1 MTMHGLELIARLNRR
16 TQREPHPPRM
26 HPRIYAL
33 RQGIRGM
40 AVQGEYVSRLYAALY
55 KYADQFID
63 RRHYKLGEGWD
74 DLEALQQVT
83 LGDWMEE
90 SIQAKFANCGEGQG
104 WQSRGTTRPTTR

>member
-1 MTMHGLELIARLNRR
+1 MHCLEIIIRLNSE
-16 TQREPHPPRM
+16 TQRRPHMLRM

-55 KYADQFID
+55 KHADQFID
-63 RRHYKLGEGWD
+63 RPHYKPGAGWD
-74 DLEALQQVT
+74 DLEALQQVA

-90 SIQAKFANCGEGQG
+90 SIKARLANCGEG
-104 WQSRGTTRPTTR
+104 

>member
-1 MTMHGLELIARLNRR
+1 MHCLEIITRLNSENQR
-16 TQREPHPPRM
+16 TPHMLRM

-63 RRHYKLGEGWD
+63 RPHYKPGEGWD

-83 LGDWMEE
+83 LSDMMNL
-90 SIQAKFANCGEGQG
+90 SLRI
-104 WQSRGTTRPTTR
+104 R

>member
-1 MTMHGLELIARLNRR
+1 MHCLEIITRLNSE
-16 TQREPHPPRM
+16 TQGTPHMLRM

-40 AVQGEYVSRLYAALY
+40 SVQGEYVSRLYAALY

-63 RRHYKLGEGWD
+63 RIHYKPGEGWD

-83 LGDWMEE
+83 LSDMMNL
-90 SIQAKFANCGEGQG
+90 SLRI
-104 WQSRGTTRPTTR
+104 R

>member
-1 MTMHGLELIARLNRR
+1 MHGLELITRINSE
-16 TQREPHPPRM
+16 TQRVAHPLRM

-33 RQGIRGM
+33 RQSIRGM
-40 AVQGEYVSRLYAALY
+40 AVQGEYKSRLYAALY

-63 RRHYKLGEGWD
+63 RPHDKHGEGWD

-90 SIQAKFANCGEGQG
+90 TLHSTIRSQ
-104 WQSRGTTRPTTR
+104 

>member
-1 MTMHGLELIARLNRR
+1 MHCLEIITRLDSEPQR
-16 TQREPHPPRM
+16 TPHNLRM

-55 KYADQFID
+55 KYADQFIG
-63 RRHYKLGEGWD
+63 RIHYKLGEGWD

-83 LGDWMEE
+83 LGDWMDE
-90 SIQAKFANCGEGQG
+90 SIQARLANCGEG
-104 WQSRGTTRPTTR
+104 